1 MDMQDKSLGDRTLN
15 SGILSA
21 SVANLSLTG
30 LQDNVIIHLRN
41 TQPVAVSLF
50 FFKIQNS
57 CRHKETYASLNNN
70 NNKKDHILQLQML
83 FFVSFLLNNR
93 VILWLHVFSGTSH

>member
-1 MDMQDKSLGDRTLN
+1 MQDKSLGDRTLN

-70 NNKKDHILQLQML
+70 NKKDHILQLQML